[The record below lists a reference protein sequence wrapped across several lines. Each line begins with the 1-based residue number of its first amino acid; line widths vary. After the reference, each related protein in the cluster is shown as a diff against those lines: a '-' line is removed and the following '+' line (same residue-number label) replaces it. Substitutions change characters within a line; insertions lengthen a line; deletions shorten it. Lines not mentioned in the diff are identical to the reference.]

1 MNNIAPRKLDEMND
15 VVKRQKLPKLTQEE
29 IENQNST
36 KSVRFTVKNVLQR
49 ILKAYKALLVNSI
62 EHLNA
67 SIMQTL
73 SQNEET
79 VPNSFYKSN
88 KTPILNWN

>member
-73 SQNEET
+73 S
-79 VPNSFYKSN
+79 
-88 KTPILNWN
+88 